1 MIATGSK
8 LNANGSIGDVTLL
21 CPSACIGLP
30 ERSTWSMLP
39 NERLPNVATA
49 FTSSRLMLAVKGL
62 ARTNVVRARPVWAM
76 SVGKTSLMLRF
87 SDELWQPENT
97 AATIHVN
104 VRVS

>member
-1 MIATGSK
+1 MASSQPQENVDVYTDEDVPIQAK
-8 LNANGSIGDVTLL
+8 LILIG
-21 CPSACIGLP
+21 
-30 ERSTWSMLP
+30 
-39 NERLPNVATA
+39 N
-49 FTSSRLMLAVKGL
+49 
-62 ARTNVVRARPVWAM
+62 M